1 MRSLTT
7 HLRITVRCVD
17 VNKGDDEHPRYRSRL
32 VARQIRALEGSDATY
47 FAPAPPLEAL
57 RTVLSLARTS
67 VGKYRPN
74 LDPRHANRT
83 QVSTLDISRAYFN
96 AIKDKDDAT
105 FVELPPEDPDHGR
118 LIARL
123 LRHMYGTRAA
133 ADGWQEEYSTTLVS
147 LGFTQG
153 RSSPCLFHHAARNL
167 FCSVHGDDFTTT
179 GGRLDLDWFEAA
191 MQERYELTIGPRLGP
206 GPADA
211 KEASILNRIVRWT
224 DEALEY
230 EADPR
235 QAEKLIIECGLEGAN
250 SVATPGV
257 KETKAQVSEDAPL
270 DPKLHTAFRAA
281 AARAN
286 YLAADRVDCQYAAKE
301 VCRWMS
307 SPTTSAWSALKRL
320 VRYLVGLPRLIFRFT
335 TQAVESLDVYTDTD
349 WAGCA
354 RTRKSTSGGC
364 IMLGK
369 HAIKTWSSTQSSI
382 SLSSGEA
389 EFYGV
394 IKGAGMG
401 LGFQSLLADLGLQV
415 PLRVWTDSSAAI
427 GICSRQGLGKMRHID
442 THLLW
447 IQQAVRSRRVDLRK
461 VAGDNNPADLYTK
474 HLASRDKV
482 GQLVALMGCLYRTGR
497 AETAPLTRRTESGK
511 RVIAEADAR
520 ALESMGELEPR
531 MPHLDLSAEELD
543 RLHPTLSVPKD
554 VDDGHEDLWD
564 SWDKVLQRGMEI
576 VAEIHN
582 RMETQGR
589 RRCELENSDEPD
601 GGDRDSGTVDN
612 NPD

>member
-1 MRSLTT
+1 
-7 HLRITVRCVD
+7 
-17 VNKGDDEHPRYRSRL
+17 
-32 VARQIRALEGSDATY
+32 
-47 FAPAPPLEAL
+47 
-57 RTVLSLARTS
+57 
-67 VGKYRPN
+67 
-74 LDPRHANRT
+74 
-83 QVSTLDISRAYFN
+83 
-96 AIKDKDDAT
+96 
-105 FVELPPEDPDHGR
+105 
-118 LIARL
+118 
-123 LRHMYGTRAA
+123 
-133 ADGWQEEYSTTLVS
+133 
-147 LGFTQG
+147 
-153 RSSPCLFHHAARNL
+153 
-167 FCSVHGDDFTTT
+167 
-179 GGRLDLDWFEAA
+179 
-191 MQERYELTIGPRLGP
+191 
-206 GPADA
+206 
-211 KEASILNRIVRWT
+211 
-224 DEALEY
+224 
-230 EADPR
+230 
-235 QAEKLIIECGLEGAN
+235 
-250 SVATPGV
+250 
-257 KETKAQVSEDAPL
+257 
-270 DPKLHTAFRAA
+270 
-281 AARAN
+281 
-286 YLAADRVDCQYAAKE
+286 
-301 VCRWMS
+301 
-307 SPTTSAWSALKRL
+307 
-320 VRYLVGLPRLIFRFT
+320 
-335 TQAVESLDVYTDTD
+335 
-349 WAGCA
+349 
-354 RTRKSTSGGC
+354 
-364 IMLGK
+364 MLGK
-369 HAIKTWSSTQSSI
+369 HAIKTWSSTQSSV

-482 GQLVALMGCLYRTGR
+482 GQLVALMGCLYRAGR

-543 RLHPTLSVPKD
+543 RLHPTLSVPRD

-576 VAEIHN
+576 VAEIQS

-589 RRCELENSDEPD
+589 RRCELENSDGPD
-601 GGDRDSGTVDN
+601 GGDRGSGTVDN